1 MNNRKDFLRWLGT
14 RKDLSAFE
22 RRMKIWK
29 IDGIEKQKG
38 IFSVSS
44 VKELDGIISSDEVA
58 LYREF
63 LLAKFPQADDTVT
76 PEVTIAPEE
85 PSAIEA
91 ESVQSTEKADSET
104 EISSDSQIEP
114 VHDESDESCVGD
126 LTPENKENY
135 SDQDDVLLDAEYE
148 AEQPIE
154 SEYHRKKR
162 IRDSVKEA
170 NLHLLATA
178 YNESLGIDSANAQD
192 TEDCSDNRE
201 DTILVLDLATGQ
213 YSDIANSRFG
223 MKMTSYVKYSSHN
236 KKQRR
241 KDAFYFTANVPT
253 LLTTSTELNQKKKA
267 DSIIQSSIGDTIKL
281 EHNLSISDKIICLVP
296 DYLGDFKDS
305 VKSQIKAAGSNVV
318 QIPRSIAAA
327 YAFVEQSKPEDDL
340 VFHCYDYELDKVCKT
355 EIRIQLDADT
365 GEYLFTRMARRIV
378 SGKEPSSEK
387 AYMAYLESYEAK
399 NRITIPK
406 AIKQSLV
413 ETRDIIG
420 IFSDHRTIVF
430 ANKDSFEEISF
441 DSGIWQSE
449 INEKFSKFV
458 SEQNDNKFTCILSD
472 FASNNHILSH
482 KQLCVG
488 CKKILDRIRSKAP
501 IWNEYLPELSLE
513 VIKDGHFS
521 NLQLIKKDVSQVITS
536 DSMEN
541 EIEIPMENGSF
552 TLPVGKEKVY
562 IPLTREEFGNLQR
575 DKLAMFCDEHLC
587 KYTEPLSVTLSVK
600 YRYGDPES
608 YRLIATTEDGL
619 LEIMSEWC
627 DQSDM
632 KTDDVVYPI
641 YNAEEQISINDSDI
655 DYIENYIDGLDN
667 RISSLLD
674 GTERYYQF
682 AIKDNDDYQE
692 SNLLDGVRPR
702 DIRQSFYWKPRLF
715 KNVTSIENFKNNEQ
729 CKNILLTILNSN
741 IYSTF
746 YNYLIDE
753 NNSELADLMGSD
765 KKLRRAVGISINS
778 FMSMLGAYYAASNS
792 KLQQQQENLIYHF
805 MDTSMEYVINAS
817 RCITNDTYGVFQCI
831 AEKMEPGCVVKDLRN
846 ISSVCWLNPT
856 WIFDLYN
863 SSPKAIH
870 SIIETASD
878 YLINKAGSEVIAED
892 NKKAKTLK
900 VRDVMEVLLAVC
912 RLREIDETILD
923 PNDSSTRKLVV
934 AIKELDAIVRDNRDK
949 LKAPFKSRVM
959 FDRNEK
965 FEDGLGA
972 VTDPCYLLITQLSA
986 SKHLNLIGF
995 VDE

>member
-1 MNNRKDFLRWLGT
+1 MNNRKDFLRWLGK

-22 RRMKIWK
+22 RRIKIWK

-38 IFSVSS
+38 IFSISS
-44 VKELDGIISSDEVA
+44 VPELDSTVVTDDVA

-63 LLAKFPQADDTVT
+63 LLANFPQNDETVSVETVT
-76 PEVTIAPEE
+76 VPYELGTVD
-85 PSAIEA
+85 IEN
-91 ESVQSTEKADSET
+91 EH
-104 EISSDSQIEP
+104 QIEEATSHAEIP
-114 VHDESDESCVGD
+114 SEDATEERDEIHIENLEIQDEV
-126 LTPENKENY
+126 KH
-135 SDQDDVLLDAEYE
+135 QDNGDVLKSAGE

-154 SEYHRKKR
+154 TEYHRKKR
-162 IRDSVKEA
+162 LRDSVKIA
-170 NLHLLATA
+170 NLHFLASV
-178 YNESLGIDSANAQD
+178 YKNAVNLDFMPTSITNDYSEERQD
-192 TEDCSDNRE
+192 A
-201 DTILVLDLATGQ
+201 ILVLDLATGQ
-213 YSDIANSRFG
+213 YSDIANCRFG
-223 MKMTSYVKYSSHN
+223 MKMASYVKYSSHN

-241 KDAFYFTANVPT
+241 KDALYYTGNVPT
-253 LLTTSTELNQKKKA
+253 LLTTSTELNQKEKA
-267 DSIIQSSIGDTIKL
+267 DSIIQSSIGDTLKL
-281 EHNLSISDKIICLVP
+281 EHTSHSDKIICLVP

-327 YAFVEQSKPEDDL
+327 YAFVAQNCPKEDL
-340 VFHCYDYELDKVCKT
+340 SFYCYDYELDKVCKT
-355 EIRIQLDADT
+355 EIRIHLDVNT
-365 GEYLFTRMARRIV
+365 GEYWFTRMARRIE
-378 SGKEPSSEK
+378 SGKEPSSKK
-387 AYMAYLESYEAK
+387 AYTNYLETYETN
-399 NRITIPK
+399 NRIDIPK
-406 AIKQSLV
+406 AVKQSLV

-420 IFSDHRTIVF
+420 IFSDDQTIVF
-430 ANKDSFEEISF
+430 ATKDSYDEISF
-441 DSGIWQSE
+441 DPNIWMSE
-449 INEKFSKFV
+449 INKEYSKLL
-458 SEQNDNKFTCILSD
+458 SEQEDNTITCILSD
-472 FASNNHILSH
+472 FASSERILNH
-482 KQLCVG
+482 KQLSIG
-488 CKKILDRIRSKAP
+488 CRKILDRIRSQKP

-513 VIKDGHFS
+513 VIKDGHFD

-541 EIEIPMENGSF
+541 EIEIPVENGSF
-552 TLPVGKEKVY
+552 SLPVGKEKVY

-575 DKLAMFCDEHLC
+575 DKLAMFCDELLRER
-587 KYTEPLSVTLSVK
+587 TEPLSVTLSVK
-600 YRYGDPES
+600 YRYGHPES

-627 DQSDM
+627 DQSELE
-632 KTDDVVYPI
+632 TDDVVYPI
-641 YNAEEQISINDSDI
+641 YNAEEQISINNSDI

-667 RISSLLD
+667 RISRLLD

-753 NNSELADLMGSD
+753 NNSELADLMDSD
-765 KKLRRAVGISINS
+765 KKLHRAVGISINS
-778 FMSMLGAYYAASNS
+778 FMSMLGAYYAASNP

-805 MDTSMEYVINAS
+805 MDTSMEYVINVS
-817 RCITNDTYGVFQCI
+817 RCISNDTYGVFQCI
-831 AEKMEPGCVVKDLRN
+831 AEKMESGCVVKDLRS

-870 SIIETASD
+870 SIIDTASD
-878 YLINKAGSEVIAED
+878 YLINKAESEVIAED

-912 RLREIDETILD
+912 RLREVDETILD

-965 FEDGLGA
+965 LEDGLGS

-995 VDE
+995 VDD

>member
-126 LTPENKENY
+126 LAPENKENY

-441 DSGIWQSE
+441 DSDIWQSE

-458 SEQNDNKFTCILSD
+458 SEHNDNKFTCILSD
-472 FASNNHILSH
+472 FASNDHILSH

-587 KYTEPLSVTLSVK
+587 NLTEPLSVTLSVK
-600 YRYGDPES
+600 YQYGDPES

-627 DQSDM
+627 DQNEL
-632 KTDDVVYPI
+632 VVDEIVCPS
-641 YNAEEQISINDSDI
+641 YNAEIQLHISDSAVSDI
-655 DYIENYIDGLDN
+655 EWFLDGLEKKVA
-667 RISSLLD
+667 RLLNN
-674 GTERYYQF
+674 TERFRLEVSDGKYLQ
-682 AIKDNDDYQE
+682 
-692 SNLLDGVRPR
+692 SNLFYGIRGSDGYTWVKW
-702 DIRQSFYWKPRLF
+702 DAVSF
-715 KNVTSIENFKNNEQ
+715 KNITSFENFTSNSKCKEILLKFITSDTFKIFYSYLVDRESSPLMNIIGEDRKLEKAVETSICQ
-729 CKNILLTILNSN
+729 I
-741 IYSTF
+741 
-746 YNYLIDE
+746 
-753 NNSELADLMGSD
+753 
-765 KKLRRAVGISINS
+765 
-778 FMSMLGAYYAASNS
+778 MSMLGAFYLATNKQIQEY
-792 KLQQQQENLIYHF
+792 QENLVNAF
-805 MDTSMEYVINAS
+805 MDIDFEFVANVS
-817 RCITNDTYGVFQCI
+817 RCVHDDKYNVFPYLANHLTKHCT
-831 AEKMEPGCVVKDLRN
+831 VKEIRN
-846 ISSVCWLNPT
+846 INSVCWLNSE
-856 WIFDLYN
+856 WIFKLYQY
-863 SSPKAIH
+863 SPTAVEN
-870 SIIETASD
+870 IISTASD
-878 YLINKAGSEVIAED
+878 YLLNKSFSDLTADDPKNA
-892 NKKAKTLK
+892 NTLR
-900 VRDVMEVLLAVC
+900 VRDVMEVLLAIC
-912 RLREIDETILD
+912 RLREMNPSILS
-923 PNDSSTRKLVV
+923 PNDEQTKRIIV
-934 AIKELDAIVRDNRDK
+934 AVKEIDSIVRNNADK
-949 LKAPFKSRVM
+949 IKNHRFPSRVK
-959 FDRNEK
+959 FDTNEK
-965 FEDGLGA
+965 LADGLMA
-972 VTDPCYLLITQLSA
+972 VSDPCYLLITGLSA